1 MCDPHIDMESQEC
14 IDHLHG
20 AHSQKRCPKT
30 TRGKGKTAEAVMNQ
44 TTRGD
49 ECLNSGRG
57 EDNWAKGRG
66 KTGAY
71 DLTGPDNGLFF

>member
-1 MCDPHIDMESQEC
+1 
-14 IDHLHG
+14 
-20 AHSQKRCPKT
+20 
-30 TRGKGKTAEAVMNQ
+30 MNP

-49 ECLNSGRG
+49 ECPNPRRG
-57 EDNWAKGRG
+57 EDNRAKERG